1 MTEDGG
7 KTATCEVIVNGKTV
21 PVTSVSLDRT
31 SVELE
36 EGEDRMLT
44 ATVNPEN
51 ASNKNVTWSSS
62 DPSVV
67 SVVNGYIVALKTGRA
82 TITVMTEDGGK
93 TATCEV
99 TVNTK
104 TVPVTSVSL
113 DKTSVELIEGDV
125 LTLTVTINPSNA
137 SNKNVTW
144 SSSNPSVATVSN
156 GKVTALKVGNAT
168 ITVKTEDGDR
178 IATCEVTVAEKE
190 EDGDS
195 NERLEENDGNW

>member
-1 MTEDGG
+1 
-7 KTATCEVIVNGKTV
+7 
-21 PVTSVSLDRT
+21 
-31 SVELE
+31 
-36 EGEDRMLT
+36 MLT

-82 TITVMTEDGGK
+82 TITVKTEDGGK

-125 LTLTVTINPSNA
+125 ITLTATINPSNA